1 MKPAKL
7 ALLGLAGLAGLAYS
21 GSVFAGGDS
30 EVSDLFSFDIG
41 DLGMGEH
48 KNLTAFKAMIRKAE
62 TGFENGDERQYR
74 TLFGSTPSRPV
85 LFVGFAD
92 HPRIAKTFKDKNGLT
107 QWTSAAGGYQ
117 AMAVSKTA
125 NGMTRVDT
133 WDRIKRKLGLPDF
146 SPKSQEKFADELL
159 RQIGAMPYIL
169 SGNFEAAIKK
179 ASGTWA
185 SLPGAN
191 YPQPTKQIGYLL
203 SLYKTYGGATA

>member
-21 GSVFAGGDS
+21 GAVFAGGDS
-30 EVSDLFSFDIG
+30 DASDLFNI
-41 DLGMGEH
+41 DLGDFMGEH
-48 KNLTAFKAMIRKAE
+48 KNLTAFKAMIREAE
-62 TGFENGDERQYR
+62 TGFKNGDERQYR
-74 TLFGSTPSRPV
+74 TLFGSTPRIPV
-85 LFVGFAD
+85 LFNGFAD
-92 HPRIAKTFKDKNGLT
+92 HPRIAKTFKDKNGVT

-117 AMAVSKTA
+117 AMAISKTA

-146 SPKSQEKFADELL
+146 TPKSQEKFADELL
-159 RQIGAMPYIL
+159 RSIGAMPYIL

-179 ASGTWA
+179 SSGTWA

-191 YPQPTKQIGYLL
+191 YAQPTKQISYLL
-203 SLYKTYGGATA
+203 SLYKSYGGATA